1 LQQIEK
7 EAGTLLDAEVV
18 GACVALFHE
27 KRLIMPGYIC
37 S

>member
-1 LQQIEK
+1 LKQIEK
-7 EAGTLLDAEVV
+7 EAGSLLDAKVV
-18 GACVALFHE
+18 SACVALFHE